1 PRLVGKA
8 MFPIKIEAFS
18 LLSGITIKLLVKE
31 AADLS
36 IIPNKVIK
44 IKKPMFPLTISHNN
58 IPIALNM

>member
-1 PRLVGKA
+1 
-8 MFPIKIEAFS
+8 M
-18 LLSGITIKLLVKE
+18 LSFKLLVKE

-58 IPIALNM
+58 IRHCQFFCVNKSFR